1 MQIGELA
8 NLAKCTTETIRFYEK
23 EGLLPDADRTAGNYR
38 SYGALHLERLRFIR
52 NCRALNMT
60 HDEIRALLAL
70 KDVPA
75 DNCGGVNAL
84 LDEHIGHVDAR
95 IEELLQLK
103 RQLGALRQQCQSAQ
117 ALDHCGIL
125 RGLAAMETEASAER
139 HTHLS

>member
-1 MQIGELA
+1 MKIGELA
-8 NLAKCTTETIRFYEK
+8 QLAKCTTETIRFYEK

-103 RQLGALRQQCQSAQ
+103 RQLGALRDQCQSEQ

-125 RGLAAMETEASAER
+125 RGLAAMETEAGAER
-139 HTHLS
+139 HTHLG